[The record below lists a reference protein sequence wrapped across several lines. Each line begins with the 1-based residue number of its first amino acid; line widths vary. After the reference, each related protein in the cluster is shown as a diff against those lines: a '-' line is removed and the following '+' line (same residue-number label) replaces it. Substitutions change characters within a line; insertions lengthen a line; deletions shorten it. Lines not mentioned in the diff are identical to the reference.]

1 MLKNKVIIPL
11 TALMILSIC
20 SITSCNNNTSSS
32 SSSSSNTSSV
42 VELNYLALTRRI
54 EYVKNNYLTEEKKS
68 LYTAESIKIL
78 ENAVKEGESLIN
90 NAKTQQ
96 EIDDAV
102 IKINNAIDNLIS
114 NINPDKTLDEIGE
127 FLDNC
132 NGNYT
137 LKVNDYYKNNNET
150 PISYTI
156 KSTDKAIYD
165 VEKNEGFIK
174 FDGYVHNFNYV
185 DNNFSLGR
193 VHLGESQ
200 SPALYLT
207 ENRLS
212 DVVSQLGVSE
222 PFTSFGLS
230 VYSGFKQVPGQK
242 YYITD
247 STTYF
252 DLTLDL
258 INNRYQSYDGF
269 NGLLQSMTLELTNDN
284 VLFMRLYGNDLTD
297 LKFELEFSSFNTTS
311 IDGVDEYL
319 ANNTEY
325 NTSFSPMDLAKDMV
339 EKSKTSCGLKFN
351 VFSHKEG
358 KSTQNP
364 NYTITY
370 KNTAQNEYWLSSSN
384 NGIIK
389 SGSSYKNFKYENDTA
404 TINDDA
410 AYGIKDIDIIN
421 KLLVNYNEFT
431 LLNKTDDYYFN
442 VGENPEIQQ
451 MLYRFFELSN
461 YQNVADR
468 NYFNDEPSK
477 IKTSDIQKVSLTKND
492 EGKLVISLF
501 SELSSGKD
509 GLIIRAVLED
519 YQNVT
524 IDGLED
530 LTSANKKQLQD
541 FYTSIKDADQ
551 EKYTEKS
558 YHAFKVTLDKA
569 QEILNDQTSDINT
582 YIQMLSVLKNSYS
595 ELELKTSSFDEDG
608 ESKIKTFLNENS
620 SYSTSYKMEVTSNNK
635 TLTYIAKYNKY
646 FYCLETKTGYVMID
660 NFVHSFHVKN
670 DKIVIDNLYSN
681 EYGAHANQIA
691 RVQKYFGNFESLA
704 GIEDWEELSGSYMT
718 RLSNSNKYFTTN
730 VDYLNFVPNINT
742 DNLCGFS
749 LELLENNN
757 FELELYNSTSLNMK
771 IDNANSYE
779 LASLNKGSVNTTVK
793 ITNLKNATDDLLE
806 AFINS
811 NDAVFTKDEILNKLK
826 DFPQTYVIKND
837 DGDIALVSDRYYLD
851 LETNQFYA
859 VIEGKVNK
867 YQFNPNFIA
876 DGTDPYKLLEAGIK
890 VNGVEAT
897 SIAQITG
904 TLNGLKSLTEN
915 DITLPIDEDT
925 NLNTK
930 RYYYELNSEK
940 TGDIVKILDIDSD
953 SLGSL
958 CVSYNS
964 KGEIVIVNY
973 ESDYY
978 IESYYTL
985 STEYDEMTDI
995 MLNNIISMLNNEF

>member
-78 ENAVKEGESLIN
+78 ENAVKEGESLVN

-132 NGNYT
+132 DGNYT

-311 IDGVDEYL
+311 IDGVDEY
-319 ANNTEY
+319 
-325 NTSFSPMDLAKDMV
+325 FV
-339 EKSKTSCGLKFN
+339 KTQDTFAL
-351 VFSHKEG
+351 
-358 KSTQNP
+358 
-364 NYTITY
+364 Y
-370 KNTAQNEYWLSSSN
+370 K
-384 NGIIK
+384 
-389 SGSSYKNFKYENDTA
+389 
-404 TINDDA
+404 
-410 AYGIKDIDIIN
+410 
-421 KLLVNYNEFT
+421 
-431 LLNKTDDYYFN
+431 
-442 VGENPEIQQ
+442 
-451 MLYRFFELSN
+451 
-461 YQNVADR
+461 
-468 NYFNDEPSK
+468 
-477 IKTSDIQKVSLTKND
+477 
-492 EGKLVISLF
+492 
-501 SELSSGKD
+501 
-509 GLIIRAVLED
+509 VL
-519 YQNVT
+519 Q
-524 IDGLED
+524 
-530 LTSANKKQLQD
+530 
-541 FYTSIKDADQ
+541 
-551 EKYTEKS
+551 
-558 YHAFKVTLDKA
+558 
-569 QEILNDQTSDINT
+569 
-582 YIQMLSVLKNSYS
+582 
-595 ELELKTSSFDEDG
+595 
-608 ESKIKTFLNENS
+608 
-620 SYSTSYKMEVTSNNK
+620 
-635 TLTYIAKYNKY
+635 
-646 FYCLETKTGYVMID
+646 
-660 NFVHSFHVKN
+660 
-670 DKIVIDNLYSN
+670 
-681 EYGAHANQIA
+681 
-691 RVQKYFGNFESLA
+691 
-704 GIEDWEELSGSYMT
+704 
-718 RLSNSNKYFTTN
+718 
-730 VDYLNFVPNINT
+730 
-742 DNLCGFS
+742 
-749 LELLENNN
+749 
-757 FELELYNSTSLNMK
+757 
-771 IDNANSYE
+771 
-779 LASLNKGSVNTTVK
+779 
-793 ITNLKNATDDLLE
+793 
-806 AFINS
+806 
-811 NDAVFTKDEILNKLK
+811 
-826 DFPQTYVIKND
+826 
-837 DGDIALVSDRYYLD
+837 
-851 LETNQFYA
+851 
-859 VIEGKVNK
+859 
-867 YQFNPNFIA
+867 
-876 DGTDPYKLLEAGIK
+876 
-890 VNGVEAT
+890 
-897 SIAQITG
+897 
-904 TLNGLKSLTEN
+904 
-915 DITLPIDEDT
+915 
-925 NLNTK
+925 
-930 RYYYELNSEK
+930 
-940 TGDIVKILDIDSD
+940 
-953 SLGSL
+953 
-958 CVSYNS
+958 
-964 KGEIVIVNY
+964 
-973 ESDYY
+973 
-978 IESYYTL
+978 
-985 STEYDEMTDI
+985 
-995 MLNNIISMLNNEF
+995 